1 MVQPTYKPVPAG
13 GIAAHGGQLGEASSS
28 GSAIYVFDDVLAH
41 VVRYSETD
49 LQRELGGFLL
59 GGLHQDR
66 QVYVEVRAFLPALGA
81 ASRAASVTFTGDTWA
96 EMARRA
102 EADYPGELVLGWHH
116 THPRLGVFLSAY
128 DLFIHRH
135 FFSQPWQIALVV
147 DPCQRQIGFFQWRG
161 EQVVD
166 CGFVVARRE
175 RRAATEIHITG

>member
-13 GIAAHGGQLGEASSS
+13 GIAARGGQLGESCSGESS
-28 GSAIYVFDDVLAH
+28 IYVYEDVLAQ

-49 LQRELGGFLL
+49 LERELGGVLL
-59 GGLHQDR
+59 GGLHEHR
-66 QVYVEVRAFLPALGA
+66 RVYVEVRAFVPALGA
-81 ASRAASVTFTGDTWA
+81 ASQAASVTFTGDTWA
-96 EMARRA
+96 EMARRS
-102 EADYPGELVLGWHH
+102 EADHPGELVLGWHH
-116 THPRLGVFLSAY
+116 THPRLGVFLSAH

-175 RRAATEIHITG
+175 RTETAGIHFTG